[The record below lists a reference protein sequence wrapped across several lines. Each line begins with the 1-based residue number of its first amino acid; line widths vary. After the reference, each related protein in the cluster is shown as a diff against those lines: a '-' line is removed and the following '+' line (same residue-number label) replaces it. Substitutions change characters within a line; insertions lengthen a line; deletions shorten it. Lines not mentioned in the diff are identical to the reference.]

1 MVINTGTMTAWLL
14 RRALGTVRNEQQ
26 DRKGRGEGMAI
37 TAGMVK
43 ELREKT
49 GAGMMDCKKALS
61 ETDGDL
67 EKAIDYLRQKGLS
80 DAAKRTR
87 RTASEGVIGSY
98 IHPGGRI
105 GVLVE
110 VNCESDFVAR
120 TGEFQALVKDL
131 AMHVAASNP
140 LYLRREDVPED
151 VIAREKNIYEVQ
163 AKEGGKPERIVER
176 IVQGKLEKF
185 FQEVCLLEQ
194 PFVKDPDMS
203 VNQLVSSLV
212 AKLGENIVV
221 RRFQRYQ
228 LGGQ

>member
-1 MVINTGTMTAWLL
+1 
-14 RRALGTVRNEQQ
+14 
-26 DRKGRGEGMAI
+26 MAI

-61 ETDGDL
+61 ETGGDL
-67 EKAIDYLRQKGLS
+67 ERAIDYLRQKGLS
-80 DAAKRTR
+80 DAAKRTG
-87 RTASEGVIGSY
+87 RTVSEGVIGSY
-98 IHPGGRI
+98 IHPGGKI

-131 AMHVAASNP
+131 AMHIAALNP
-140 LYLRREDVPED
+140 PYLRREDVPED
-151 VIAREKNIYEVQ
+151 VVVREKNIYEAQ

-185 FQEVCLLEQ
+185 YQEVCLLEQ
-194 PFVKDPDMS
+194 PFVRDSDMS
-203 VNQLVSSLV
+203 VNQLVSSAV
-212 AKLGENIVV
+212 AKLGENIEV

>member
-1 MVINTGTMTAWLL
+1 
-14 RRALGTVRNEQQ
+14 
-26 DRKGRGEGMAI
+26 MAV

-67 EKAIDYLRQKGLS
+67 ERAIDYLRQKGLS
-80 DAAKRTR
+80 DAAKRTG
-87 RTASEGVIGSY
+87 RTVSEGAVGSY
-98 IHPGGRI
+98 IHPGGKI

-120 TGEFQALVKDL
+120 TEEFQGLMKDL
-131 AMHVAASNP
+131 CMHVAASNP
-140 LYLRREDVPED
+140 LYLRREDVAED
-151 VIAREKNIYEVQ
+151 VIAREKNIYEAQ
-163 AKEGGKPERIVER
+163 AREEGKPERIVER

-185 FQEVCLLEQ
+185 FEEVCLLEQ

-203 VNQLVSSLV
+203 VNQLVSGVV

>member
-1 MVINTGTMTAWLL
+1 MSSEIVHDG
-14 RRALGTVRNEQQ
+14 GVR
-26 DRKGRGEGMAI
+26 MAV

-43 ELREKT
+43 ELRDKT

-61 ETDGDL
+61 ETGGDV

-80 DAAKRTR
+80 DAAKRMG
-87 RTASEGVIGSY
+87 RTASEGFVGAY
-98 IHPGGRI
+98 IHPGGKI

-120 TGEFQALVKDL
+120 TEEFQALVKDV

-163 AKEGGKPERIVER
+163 AREGGKPEKIVER

-185 FQEVCLLEQ
+185 FEEVCLLEQ
-194 PFVKDPDMS
+194 PFVKEPDLS
-203 VNQLVSSLV
+203 VNQLVASVV
-212 AKLGENIVV
+212 AKLGENIVI

-228 LGGQ
+228 LGSE

>member
-1 MVINTGTMTAWLL
+1 M
-14 RRALGTVRNEQQ
+14 RREIVCDGGVR
-26 DRKGRGEGMAI
+26 MAV

-43 ELREKT
+43 ET

-61 ETDGDL
+61 ETSGDV

-80 DAAKRTR
+80 DAAKRTG
-87 RTASEGVIGSY
+87 RTASEGLVGSY
-98 IHPGGRI
+98 IHPGGKL

-120 TGEFQALVKDL
+120 TEEFQALVKDV

-163 AKEGGKPERIVER
+163 AREGGKPEKIVER
-176 IVQGKLEKF
+176 IVPGKLEKF
-185 FQEVCLLEQ
+185 FEEVCLLEQ
-194 PFVKDPDMS
+194 PFVKEPDLS
-203 VNQLVSSLV
+203 VNQLISSLV

-228 LGGQ
+228 LGSE

>member
-1 MVINTGTMTAWLL
+1 
-14 RRALGTVRNEQQ
+14 
-26 DRKGRGEGMAI
+26 MAI
-37 TAGMVK
+37 RADMVK

-61 ETDGDL
+61 ETEGDI

-80 DAAKRTR
+80 DAAKRTG
-87 RTASEGVIGSY
+87 RTATEGVIGSY

-120 TGEFQALVKDL
+120 TEEFQMLVKDV

-140 LYLRREDVPED
+140 LYLRREEVPEA

-163 AKEGGKPERIVER
+163 AKEGGKPEKIVER

-185 FQEVCLLEQ
+185 FQDVCLLEQ

-203 VNQLVSSLV
+203 INQRLSSV
-212 AKLGENIVV
+212 IAKLGENIVV
-221 RRFQRYQ
+221 RRFQRFQ

>member
-1 MVINTGTMTAWLL
+1 
-14 RRALGTVRNEQQ
+14 
-26 DRKGRGEGMAI
+26 MAI
-37 TAGMVK
+37 TAEMVK

-61 ETDGDL
+61 EVGGDI
-67 EKAIDYLRQKGLS
+67 ERAIDYLRQKGLS
-80 DAAKRTR
+80 EAAKRTG

-98 IHPGGRI
+98 IHPGGKI

-120 TGEFQALVKDL
+120 TEEFQTLVKDL

-140 LYLRREDVPED
+140 LYLRREDVPEE
-151 VIAREKNIYEVQ
+151 VIEREKSIYEAQ
-163 AKEGGKPERIVER
+163 AKEGGKPEKIVER

-185 FQEVCLLEQ
+185 FQDVCLLEQ
-194 PFVKDPDMS
+194 PFIKEPDMS
-203 VNQLVSSLV
+203 VSQLVSGVL

-228 LGGQ
+228 LGAQ

>member
-1 MVINTGTMTAWLL
+1 
-14 RRALGTVRNEQQ
+14 
-26 DRKGRGEGMAI
+26 MAI
-37 TAGMVK
+37 SADMVK

-49 GAGMMDCKKALS
+49 GAGMMDCKRALS
-61 ETDGDL
+61 ETEGDI

-80 DAAKRTR
+80 DAAKRTG

-98 IHPGGRI
+98 IHPGGKI

-120 TGEFQALVKDL
+120 TEEFQLLVKDL
-131 AMHVAASNP
+131 AMHVAAANP
-140 LYLRREDVPED
+140 LYLRREDVPEEA
-151 VIAREKNIYEVQ
+151 IAREKNIYEVQ
-163 AKEGGKPERIVER
+163 AKEGGKPEKIVER

-185 FQEVCLLEQ
+185 FQDVCLLEQ
-194 PFVKDPDMS
+194 PFVKDPDLS
-203 VNQLVSSLV
+203 VNQRVSSAI

-221 RRFQRYQ
+221 RRFQRFQ

>member
-1 MVINTGTMTAWLL
+1 MSREIVCDG
-14 RRALGTVRNEQQ
+14 GVR
-26 DRKGRGEGMAI
+26 MAV

-43 ELREKT
+43 ELRDKT

-61 ETDGDL
+61 ETSGDV

-80 DAAKRTR
+80 DAAKRTG
-87 RTASEGVIGSY
+87 RTASEGLVGSY
-98 IHPGGRI
+98 IHPGGKL

-120 TGEFQALVKDL
+120 TEEFQALVKDV

-140 LYLRREDVPED
+140 PYLRREDVPED

-163 AKEGGKPERIVER
+163 AREGGKPEKIVER

-185 FQEVCLLEQ
+185 FEEVCLLEQ
-194 PFVKDPDMS
+194 PFVKEPDQS

-228 LGGQ
+228 LGSE

>member
-1 MVINTGTMTAWLL
+1 
-14 RRALGTVRNEQQ
+14 
-26 DRKGRGEGMAI
+26 
-37 TAGMVK
+37 
-43 ELREKT
+43 
-49 GAGMMDCKKALS
+49 MMDCKRALS
-61 ETDGDL
+61 ETEGDI

-80 DAAKRTR
+80 DAAKRTG

-98 IHPGGRI
+98 IHPGGKI

-120 TGEFQALVKDL
+120 TEEFQLLVKDL

-140 LYLRREDVPED
+140 LYLRREEVPEE

-163 AKEGGKPERIVER
+163 AKEGGKPEKIVER

-185 FQEVCLLEQ
+185 FQDVCFLEQ
-194 PFVKDPDMS
+194 PFVKDPDIS
-203 VNQLVSSLV
+203 VSERVSSAV

-221 RRFQRYQ
+221 RRFQRFQ

>member
-1 MVINTGTMTAWLL
+1 MSI
-14 RRALGTVRNEQQ
+14 TVE
-26 DRKGRGEGMAI
+26 
-37 TAGMVK
+37 MVK

-61 ETDGDL
+61 ETAGDI

-80 DAAKRTR
+80 EAAKRSGR
-87 RTASEGVIGSY
+87 SASEGLITSY

-105 GVLVE
+105 GVLLE

-120 TGEFQALVKDL
+120 TEDFQALVKDI
-131 AMHVAASNP
+131 AMHVAAANP
-140 LYLRREDVPED
+140 LYLRREDVSED
-151 VIAREKNIYEVQ
+151 VLEREKGIYEAQ

-194 PFVKDPDMS
+194 PFVKDPDM
-203 VNQLVSSLV
+203 NIGQLISSKV
-212 AKLGENIVV
+212 AKLGENIMV
-221 RRFQRYQ
+221 RRFERYQ

>member
-1 MVINTGTMTAWLL
+1 
-14 RRALGTVRNEQQ
+14 
-26 DRKGRGEGMAI
+26 MAI
-37 TAGMVK
+37 SADMVK

-49 GAGMMDCKKALS
+49 GAGMMDCKRALS
-61 ETDGDL
+61 ETEGDI

-80 DAAKRTR
+80 DAAKRTG

-98 IHPGGRI
+98 IHPGGKI

-120 TGEFQALVKDL
+120 TEEFQLLVKDL

-140 LYLRREDVPED
+140 LYLRREDVPEEEI
-151 VIAREKNIYEVQ
+151 VREKNIYEAQ
-163 AKEGGKPERIVER
+163 AKEGGKPEQIVER

-185 FQEVCLLEQ
+185 FQDVCLLEQ
-194 PFVKDPDMS
+194 PFVKDPDIS
-203 VNQLVSSLV
+203 VNQRVSSAV

-221 RRFQRYQ
+221 RRFQRFQ

>member
-1 MVINTGTMTAWLL
+1 M
-14 RRALGTVRNEQQ
+14 RREIVWDGGVR
-26 DRKGRGEGMAI
+26 MAV

-43 ELREKT
+43 ELRDKT

-61 ETDGDL
+61 ETSGDV

-80 DAAKRTR
+80 DAAKRTG
-87 RTASEGVIGSY
+87 RTASEGLVGSY
-98 IHPGGRI
+98 IHPGGKL

-120 TGEFQALVKDL
+120 TEEFQALVKDV

-163 AKEGGKPERIVER
+163 AREGGKPEKIVER

-185 FQEVCLLEQ
+185 FGEVCLLEQ
-194 PFVKDPDMS
+194 PFVKEPDLS

-212 AKLGENIVV
+212 AKLGENFVV

-228 LGGQ
+228 LGSE

>member
-1 MVINTGTMTAWLL
+1 
-14 RRALGTVRNEQQ
+14 
-26 DRKGRGEGMAI
+26 MAV

-49 GAGMMDCKKALS
+49 GAGMMDCKNALS
-61 ETDGDL
+61 ETGGDL

-80 DAAKRTR
+80 DAAKRTG

-98 IHPGGRI
+98 IHSGGKI

-120 TGEFQALVKDL
+120 TEEFQALVKDL
-131 AMHVAASNP
+131 SMHVAASNP

-163 AKEGGKPERIVER
+163 AREGGKPERIVER

-185 FQEVCLLEQ
+185 FEEICLLEQ
-194 PFVKDPDMS
+194 PFVKDPEMS
-203 VNQLVSSLV
+203 VSQLVSGVV

>member
-1 MVINTGTMTAWLL
+1 
-14 RRALGTVRNEQQ
+14 
-26 DRKGRGEGMAI
+26 MAI
-37 TAGMVK
+37 PAERVK

-61 ETDGDL
+61 EVGGDI
-67 EKAIDYLRQKGLS
+67 ERAIDYLRQKGLS
-80 DAAKRTR
+80 DAAKRTG
-87 RTASEGVIGSY
+87 RTASEGVIASY
-98 IHPGGRI
+98 IHPGGKI

-120 TGEFQALVKDL
+120 TEEFQTLVKDL
-131 AMHVAASNP
+131 GMHVAASNP

-151 VIAREKNIYEVQ
+151 VITREKNIYEAQ
-163 AKEGGKPERIVER
+163 AKEGGKPEKIVER
-176 IVQGKLEKF
+176 IVQGKLDKF

-194 PFVKDPDMS
+194 PFVKDPDLS
-203 VNQLVSSLV
+203 VQQLVSSVV

-228 LGGQ
+228 LGGL

>member
-1 MVINTGTMTAWLL
+1 
-14 RRALGTVRNEQQ
+14 
-26 DRKGRGEGMAI
+26 MAI
-37 TAGMVK
+37 SADMVK

-49 GAGMMDCKKALS
+49 GAGMMDCKRALS
-61 ETDGDL
+61 ETEGDI

-80 DAAKRTR
+80 DAAKRTG

-98 IHPGGRI
+98 IHPGGKI

-120 TGEFQALVKDL
+120 TEEFQLLVKDL

-140 LYLRREDVPED
+140 LYLRREDVPGEA
-151 VIAREKNIYEVQ
+151 IAREKNIYEVQ
-163 AKEGGKPERIVER
+163 AKEGGKPEKIVER

-185 FQEVCLLEQ
+185 FQDVCLLEQ
-194 PFVKDPDMS
+194 PFVKDPDIS
-203 VNQLVSSLV
+203 VNQRVSSII

-221 RRFQRYQ
+221 RRFQRFQ

>member
-1 MVINTGTMTAWLL
+1 VGASFNRL
-14 RRALGTVRNEQQ
+14 EE
-26 DRKGRGEGMAI
+26 RGDLEGEVMAI
-37 TAGMVK
+37 SADMVK

-49 GAGMMDCKKALS
+49 GAGMMDCKRALS
-61 ETDGDL
+61 ETEGDI

-80 DAAKRTR
+80 DAAKRTG

-98 IHPGGRI
+98 IHPGGKI

-120 TGEFQALVKDL
+120 TEEFQLLVKDL

-140 LYLRREDVPED
+140 LYLRREDVPEEA
-151 VIAREKNIYEVQ
+151 IAREKNIYEVQ
-163 AKEGGKPERIVER
+163 AKEGGKPAQIVER

-185 FQEVCLLEQ
+185 FQDVCLLEQ
-194 PFVKDPDMS
+194 PFVKDPDIS
-203 VNQLVSSLV
+203 VNQRVSSTI

-221 RRFQRYQ
+221 RRFQRFQ

>member
-1 MVINTGTMTAWLL
+1 MSGKIVCDG
-14 RRALGTVRNEQQ
+14 
-26 DRKGRGEGMAI
+26 GERMAV

-61 ETDGDL
+61 ETDGDV

-80 DAAKRTR
+80 DAAKRTGR
-87 RTASEGVIGSY
+87 VASEGLVGSY
-98 IHPGGRI
+98 IHPGGKI

-120 TGEFQALVKDL
+120 TEEFQGLVKDL

-163 AKEGGKPERIVER
+163 AREGGKPEKIVER

-185 FQEVCLLEQ
+185 FEGVCLLEQ
-194 PFVKDPDMS
+194 PFVKEPDLS
-203 VNQLVSSLV
+203 VNQLVASVV
-212 AKLGENIVV
+212 AKLGENIAV

-228 LGGQ
+228 LGGE

>member
-1 MVINTGTMTAWLL
+1 MEEADRARLWNPVRSMGDAW
-14 RRALGTVRNEQQ
+14 RGCA
-26 DRKGRGEGMAI
+26 GRGEEMAV

-67 EKAIDYLRQKGLS
+67 ERAIDYLRQKGLS
-80 DAAKRTR
+80 DAAKRTG
-87 RTASEGVIGSY
+87 RTASEGVVGSY
-98 IHPGGRI
+98 IHPGGKI

-120 TGEFQALVKDL
+120 TEEFQALVKDL
-131 AMHVAASNP
+131 CMHVAASNP

-151 VIAREKNIYEVQ
+151 VIAREKSIYDAQ
-163 AKEGGKPERIVER
+163 AREGGKPDRIVER

-185 FQEVCLLEQ
+185 FQEICLLEQ
-194 PFVKDPDMS
+194 PFVKDPEMS
-203 VNQLVSSLV
+203 VKQLVSAVV

>member
-1 MVINTGTMTAWLL
+1 
-14 RRALGTVRNEQQ
+14 
-26 DRKGRGEGMAI
+26 MAV

-80 DAAKRTR
+80 DAAKRTER
-87 RTASEGVIGSY
+87 IASEGVVGSY
-98 IHPGGRI
+98 IHPGGKI

-120 TGEFQALVKDL
+120 TEEFQTLVKDL

-140 LYLRREDVPED
+140 LYLRREDVPEEI
-151 VIAREKNIYEVQ
+151 IAREKNIYDAQ
-163 AKEGGKPERIVER
+163 AREGGKPERIVER

-185 FQEVCLLEQ
+185 FEEICLLEQ

-203 VNQLVSSLV
+203 VNQLVSGVV

>member
-1 MVINTGTMTAWLL
+1 
-14 RRALGTVRNEQQ
+14 
-26 DRKGRGEGMAI
+26 MAI
-37 TAGMVK
+37 SVELVK

-61 ETDGDL
+61 ETGGDI
-67 EKAIDYLRQKGLS
+67 ERAIDYLRQKGLS
-80 DAAKRTR
+80 EAAKRSS
-87 RTASEGVIGSY
+87 RTASEGLVASY
-98 IHPGGRI
+98 IHPGGKI

-120 TGEFQALVKDL
+120 TEDFQALVKDI
-131 AMHVAASNP
+131 AMQVAAANP
-140 LYLRREDVPED
+140 TYLRREDVPEE
-151 VIAREKNIYEVQ
+151 VISREKKIYEAQ
-163 AKEGGKPERIVER
+163 AKEEGKPERIIER

-194 PFVKDPDMS
+194 PFVKDPDMTIG
-203 VNQLVSSLV
+203 QLVSSKI